1 MVKLIY
7 HKITLKHGIYF
18 YHSGTI
24 DTGVLI
30 GLAGI

>member
-1 MVKLIY
+1 MA
-7 HKITLKHGIYF
+7 LKNLSKK

-24 DTGVLI
+24 DAGVLI